1 MDFIR
6 EFLHAFGMIW
16 IFVGLCIGLGVM
28 GLILALMCNIS
39 IVLTLMTT
47 TAISMVL
54 AKKIVDRYNS

>member
-16 IFVGLCIGLGVM
+16 IFMGLFIGLGAI
-28 GLILALMCNIS
+28 GLVLALMCNIS
-39 IVLTLMTT
+39 IVLTLMVT

-54 AKKIVDRYNS
+54 ANKIMERYKP